1 MLWSVVKNHK
11 MQKKRSVVVK
21 KETIA
26 RERKKHNATI
36 VPHNLSVVHFLFGL
50 LHVLVPLFS
59 VSTIISQYYVC
70 DVRCARDYSV
80 DCSARWRCCNLF
92 PFILLCVRVCVC
104 VCAHLVYGICV
115 VGQFT
120 TIFMMAIK
128 NCSPLLCVWNT
139 RILYEISRTWLPMDS
154 VLSPC
159 LTPSHD
165 IFWDFRCIVKLNLI
179 AI

>member
-1 MLWSVVKNHK
+1 

-36 VPHNLSVVHFLFGL
+36 VPHNPFCCSFSIWPLTRFSPFIFGVNDYFAILCMWCTLCARLQCGL
-50 LHVLVPLFS
+50 LSKMTMLQLISIHS
-59 VSTIISQYYVC
+59 VM
-70 DVRCARDYSV
+70 CA
-80 DCSARWRCCNLF
+80 
-92 PFILLCVRVCVC
+92 CVC